1 MSSEEN
7 FLDTNKVFVDTPE
20 NRDNYPID
28 EVSDEDV
35 DKTALDASG
44 ERAPNTPR
52 IKEWFLKKEGKTDK
66 DRGDAERGKK

>member
-20 NRDNYPID
+20 NRDNYAID

-35 DKTALDASG
+35 DKTILDASG
-44 ERAPNTPR
+44 ERDPNTPR
-52 IKEWFLKKEGKTDK
+52 IKEWFLRKSEKTDK
-66 DRGDAERGKK
+66 DRGDAERGKR